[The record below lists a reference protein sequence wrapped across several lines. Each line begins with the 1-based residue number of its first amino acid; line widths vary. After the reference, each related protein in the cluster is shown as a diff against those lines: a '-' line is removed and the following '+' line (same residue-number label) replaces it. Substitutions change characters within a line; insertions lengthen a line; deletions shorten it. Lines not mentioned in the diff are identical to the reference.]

1 MRIFVVSDTHG
12 YIGEFLNKFSIIE
25 KPNLIIHLGDY
36 VKDGIEI
43 EKETGVKTLVV
54 KGNGDYFQLGYNE
67 DEIFNIEGKKIFVT
81 HGHIYNVRY
90 GLNNLVYKGQEIN
103 ADLIL
108 FGHTHIPILI
118 QENDTIIMNPG
129 SPSMPRGF
137 DRKNT
142 FGIIEIDENISGQ
155 IIEIN

>member
-12 YIGEFLNKFSIIE
+12 STEEFLSKMSTIE
-25 KPNLIIHLGDY
+25 KPDLIIHLGDY
-36 VKDGIEI
+36 VKDGIKI

-137 DRKNT
+137 DRKKT
-142 FGIIEIDENISGQ
+142 FGIIELDENISGQ